1 MRRLLLPILLI
12 AAGPALADTE
22 RQTIGGDLYVAGSGT
37 ADASAERDLFVA
49 GGTVTA
55 RGTVGQDGHFLGMD
69 VEIEAEVTGDVY
81 AAGGTVTL
89 RAPVGEDLTAAG
101 FSLRTDEDSRIGGNA
116 RLAGGSVVV
125 DGPVAGALLASGGEV
140 ALNAEIGGDVRILAG
155 KVSFGEGARIGGRL
169 DYSAPEEVAIPASV
183 IDPARVSFT
192 RSEEWERVAQTSRDW
207 AGREY
212 PTLPG
217 ASAVFG
223 FLLVT
228 IGFFVVLA
236 AAALAL
242 APERIEAMRREALA
256 RPWLALLGGV
266 LGLATV
272 LGLAPVAVMTVV
284 GLPLLPAI
292 LLLALLLWI
301 LGYALGV
308 YTVALRIWT
317 GMGGAE
323 PAIAG
328 RLAVFAA
335 GLLVAALLNVIP
347 FAGWA
352 LNFTLVLFGIGA
364 IAAPLY
370 GSLFARR
377 AAPPA

>member
-1 MRRLLLPILLI
+1 
-12 AAGPALADTE
+12 
-22 RQTIGGDLYVAGSGT
+22 
-37 ADASAERDLFVA
+37 
-49 GGTVTA
+49 
-55 RGTVGQDGHFLGMD
+55 
-69 VEIEAEVTGDVY
+69 
-81 AAGGTVTL
+81 
-89 RAPVGEDLTAAG
+89 
-101 FSLRTDEDSRIGGNA
+101 
-116 RLAGGSVVV
+116 
-125 DGPVAGALLASGGEV
+125 
-140 ALNAEIGGDVRILAG
+140 
-155 KVSFGEGARIGGRL
+155 
-169 DYSAPEEVAIPASV
+169 
-183 IDPARVSFT
+183 
-192 RSEEWERVAQTSRDW
+192 
-207 AGREY
+207 
-212 PTLPG
+212 
-217 ASAVFG
+217 
-223 FLLVT
+223 
-228 IGFFVVLA
+228 
-236 AAALAL
+236 
-242 APERIEAMRREALA
+242 MRREALA

-323 PAIAG
+323 PAMAG

-335 GLLVAALLNVIP
+335 GLLVAALLNAIP

-370 GSLFARR
+370 GRLFARR
-377 AAPPA
+377 EAPPA